1 MIQLKKRGLEWSD
14 NMLKEIHISELDNN
28 IFDLISKEWG
38 VITVNAKDK
47 VNGMTVSWVQM
58 GHLWNKDVVT
68 VYVRPQRYTY
78 EFINQ
83 EDTFSLAFFDSSYR
97 KELAYLGSVSGRD
110 EDKLVH
116 CNFTTSTVADTPVID
131 QAKLVFV
138 CKKLYAADLEDDNFL
153 DKDVMN
159 QCYPDKDFHRAY
171 TAEIINILIK

>member
-1 MIQLKKRGLEWSD
+1 
-14 NMLKEIHISELDNN
+14 MLKAIGISELDNN
-28 IFDLISKEWG
+28 IFDLISKDWG

-83 EDTFSLAFFDSSYR
+83 EDTFSLAFFDDNYR
-97 KELAYLGSVSGRD
+97 KELAYLGSASGRN
-110 EDKLVH
+110 EDKLAH
-116 CNFTTSTVADTPVID
+116 CNFTASIVDNTPVID

-138 CKKLYAADLEDDNFL
+138 CRKLYEVDLKEENFVDN
-153 DKDVMN
+153 DIMN
-159 QCYPDKDFHRAY
+159 KCYPGKDFHRAY
-171 TAEIINILIK
+171 TAEIMSVLIK

>member
-1 MIQLKKRGLEWSD
+1 
-14 NMLKEIHISELDNN
+14 MLKAIGISELDNN
-28 IFDLISKEWG
+28 IFDLISKDWG

-83 EDTFSLAFFDSSYR
+83 EDTFSLAFFDDNYR
-97 KELAYLGSVSGRD
+97 KELAYLGSASGRN
-110 EDKLVH
+110 EDKLAH
-116 CNFTTSTVADTPVID
+116 CNFTTSIVDNTPVID

-138 CKKLYAADLEDDNFL
+138 CRKLYEVDLKEENFVDN
-153 DKDVMN
+153 DIMN
-159 QCYPDKDFHRAY
+159 KCYPGKDFHRAY
-171 TAEIINILIK
+171 TAEIMSVLIK

>member
-1 MIQLKKRGLEWSD
+1 
-14 NMLKEIHISELDNN
+14 MLKAIGISELDNN
-28 IFDLISKEWG
+28 IFDLISKDWG

-83 EDTFSLAFFDSSYR
+83 EDTFSLAFFDDNYR
-97 KELAYLGSVSGRD
+97 KELAYLGSASGRN
-110 EDKLVH
+110 EDKLTH
-116 CNFTTSTVADTPVID
+116 CNFTTSIVDNTPVID

-138 CKKLYAADLEDDNFL
+138 CRKLYEVDLKEENFVDN
-153 DKDVMN
+153 DIMN
-159 QCYPDKDFHRAY
+159 KCYPDKDFHRAY
-171 TAEIINILIK
+171 TAEIMSVLVK